1 MDIKNIYQS
10 WRTVRDV
17 FVFLLKMLCVFEVG
31 MNRIWQG
38 SSVNGF
44 YMEAICFVLL

>member
-1 MDIKNIYQS
+1 M
-10 WRTVRDV
+10 
-17 FVFLLKMLCVFEVG
+17 FVFLLKMLCVFVFTGEVG

-44 YMEAICFVLL
+44 YIEAICFVLL